1 MLTIILGWC
10 NISSSHFQFYVK
22 QYCPFMESGHGKAVQ
37 GGLST
42 RLVGTD
48 HCAFNSTQKAF
59 GIDNFRKIPYGV
71 NDNYELLWFLRMHLV
86 QDTMVVITSTEWYT
100 FTLKAWIMIFNI
112 YPRKGA
118 ILVGSDADIIIFNP
132 NSSFE
137 ISATSHHSRLDT
149 NVFEGRRGKALNR
162 DAAYGK
168 VEVKIAGG
176 RIVWEKGQLKVAL
189 GDGKY
194 VEMQPFSY
202 LFGGIDKADA
212 KYLSSLRAPVK

>member
-1 MLTIILGWC
+1 M
-10 NISSSHFQFYVK
+10 
-22 QYCPFMESGHGKAVQ
+22 
-37 GGLST
+37 
-42 RLVGTD
+42 
-48 HCAFNSTQKAF
+48 
-59 GIDNFRKIPYGV
+59 V
-71 NDNYELLWFLRMHLV
+71 NDFKIFILV
-86 QDTMVVITSTEWYT
+86 N
-100 FTLKAWIMIFNI
+100 ARIFNI

-149 NVFEGRRGKALNR
+149 NVFEGRRGK
-162 DAAYGK
+162 GK

-176 RIVWEKGQLKVAL
+176 RIVWENGQLKVAL

-202 LFGGIDKADA
+202 LFGGIDKQMQSTSL
-212 KYLSSLRAPVK
+212 LSELQ